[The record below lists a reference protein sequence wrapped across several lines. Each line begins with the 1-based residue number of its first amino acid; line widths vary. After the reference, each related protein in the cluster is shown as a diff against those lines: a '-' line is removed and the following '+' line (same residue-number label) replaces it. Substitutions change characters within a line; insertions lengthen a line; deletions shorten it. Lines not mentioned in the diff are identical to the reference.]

1 MTVVRYWLAMAL
13 VLVAVV
19 GNACFSGGDELGDMM
34 VRAIAGQVEIHRGN
48 EVIEVDGDE
57 SLEPQ
62 DVVVTRRGGVARV
75 NLESDRAVML
85 QRSSRVRIRSVSTI
99 EGQNGSLLGMAESSS
114 MNVLFDGVRA
124 TLSDAIFRLDRGFG
138 SSRAASYAG
147 TVDLESPGQSPLT
160 LGELFEVNV
169 ASGDLPDMTR
179 PYALDERDAWDAE
192 YLEAVVELTSD
203 LDRLAEGFSRQLGGS
218 RPGVAYFSNLVGRN
232 DLGFMKPYLSRSAAE
247 LLVGFTIATND
258 SHRPL
263 AKSFEKAFR
272 LRDQG
277 ARWGVAATILD
288 VRTNPLVAQL
298 QRLIIGTGV
307 AVADG
312 GGPADFTL
320 AAPDAPEGV
329 VVDDDDGTGEIIVGT
344 TDDDDGRGG
353 GGNQNTR
360 PDEPDDC
367 ADFATCTVE
376 DIEDEIP
383 PGPNPEP
390 SPKDADLLD
399 DPPTHP

>member
-1 MTVVRYWLAMAL
+1 MTVRYWLAI
-13 VLVAVV
+13 VLAFFVLV

-62 DVVVTRRGGVARV
+62 DVVVTRRGGLARV
-75 NLESDRAVML
+75 NLENDRAVML
-85 QRSSRVRIRSVSTI
+85 QRGSRVRIRSVSTV
-99 EGQNGSLLGMAESSS
+99 EGQKGSLLAIAKSSS
-114 MNVLFDGVRA
+114 MNVSFDGVRS

-147 TVDLESPGQSPLT
+147 TVDLEAPGQSPLS
-160 LGELFEVNV
+160 LNALFEVNV

-179 PYALDERDAWDAE
+179 PYALDEHDAWDAD
-192 YLEAVVELTSD
+192 YLEAVVDLTQELD
-203 LDRLAEGFSRQLGGS
+203 LLAEGFSRQLGGS
-218 RPGVAYFSNLVGRN
+218 RPGVGYFSSLVGRS
-232 DLGFMKPYLSRSAAE
+232 DLGFMRSYLSRSPAE
-247 LLVGFTIATND
+247 LLVAFSIATND
-258 SHRPL
+258 AHRPL
-263 AKSFEKAFR
+263 HDSFKKAFS

-298 QRLIIGTGV
+298 ERLIIGTGV

-320 AAPDAPEGV
+320 GAPAAPDDAV
-329 VVDDDDGTGEIIVGT
+329 AVDDVDDDTGQVIVGS
-344 TDDDDGRGG
+344 TDDDDPRGG
-353 GGNQNTR
+353 GGQSD
-360 PDEPDDC
+360 PPEEPDDC
-367 ADFATCTVE
+367 ADFASCTVE

-383 PGPNPEP
+383 PGPKSE
-390 SPKDADLLD
+390 DVDLLD
-399 DPPTHP
+399 KPPSVP